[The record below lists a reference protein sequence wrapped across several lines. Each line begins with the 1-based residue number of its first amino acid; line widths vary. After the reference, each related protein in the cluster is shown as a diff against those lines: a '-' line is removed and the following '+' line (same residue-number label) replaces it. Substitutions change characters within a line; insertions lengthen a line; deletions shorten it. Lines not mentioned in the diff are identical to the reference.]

1 MSTADRD
8 NACLHDMMLAAR
20 QVSHYMDG
28 VDRDR
33 FDGDR
38 MLQDAVVRQLTVFGE
53 AAGGVSEERRALITD
68 IPWHRVVGLRN
79 RIVHDYRHVRL
90 DIVWDVAS
98 NHIPEL
104 LVRLER
110 LAPLQSPESKDA
122 GSQ

>member
-1 MSTADRD
+1 MSREDRD

-20 QVSHYMDG
+20 QVNRYMDG
-28 VDRDR
+28 VSRDR
-33 FDGDR
+33 FDDEP

-68 IPWHRVVGLRN
+68 IPWHRVVGLRT

-98 NHIPEL
+98 HHIPEL
-104 LVRLER
+104 LARLEQ
-110 LAPLQSPESKDA
+110 LAPLQSPESDDE
-122 GSQ
+122 